1 MSQQPTN
8 WDQEWAGLEPK
19 QSRGPNCGIW
29 ALLLLFFLLIVCGIG
44 GWLAWQQVDG
54 WLNSGGG
61 GLLPT
66 PEPLSGTETAV
77 PDEPQTPLPFAATV
91 TLPSDV
97 QSSSNVAPRFL
108 AIVPTIDGALTEW
121 DETSSVTSPY
131 LVYTAASWDGSDD
144 IGAEWN
150 LGWDSDNLY
159 VAATVTDDI
168 HVQTQTGPTI
178 FRGDSLSLQFDT
190 DRDGDFGPRLSDD
203 DYQIDLSP
211 GNFGDV
217 PASVVRYR
225 GRASGD
231 IPEMPGH
238 GIVLAA
244 QQTDS
249 GYTLEAAIPWNDLA
263 LSPEA
268 GLTIGV
274 ALNVNDN
281 DGVGTAVQEVMK
293 SHVATRRFGDP
304 TTWGTLTLE

>member
-19 QSRGPNCGIW
+19 KSRGPNCGVW
-29 ALLLLFFLLIVCGIG
+29 AILLLVILLIVCGVG
-44 GWLAWQQVDG
+44 GWLAWQQVDDF
-54 WLNSGGG
+54 LNTGGG

-77 PDEPQTPLPFAATV
+77 PAESNTPLPLAATA
-91 TLPSDV
+91 TLPSNA
-97 QSSSNVAPRFL
+97 QSNSNVAVPSL
-108 AIVPTIDGALTEW
+108 ATAPTIDGELSEW
-121 DETSSVTSPY
+121 DGEPLVVSPF
-131 LVYTAASWDGSDD
+131 LVHTAASWDGSDD
-144 IGAEWN
+144 ILAKWY
-150 LGWDSDNLY
+150 LGWDADNLY
-159 VAATVTDDI
+159 IAAAVTDDA

-190 DRDGDFGPRLSDD
+190 NREGDFGPTLSAD

-211 GNFGDV
+211 GDFGDV

-231 IPEMPGH
+231 IPEAPGH
-238 GIVLAA
+238 GIVMAA
-244 QQTDS
+244 QKTDD

-263 LSPEA
+263 LSPEP

-293 SHVATRRFGDP
+293 SHVATRKFGDP